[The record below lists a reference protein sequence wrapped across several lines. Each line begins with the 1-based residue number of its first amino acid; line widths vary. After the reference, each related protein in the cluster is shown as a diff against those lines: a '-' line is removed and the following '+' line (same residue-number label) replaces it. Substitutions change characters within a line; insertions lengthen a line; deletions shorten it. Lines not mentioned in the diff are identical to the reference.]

1 MLSPK
6 LDLAYFRSL
15 RPLSRRDGLIP
26 LGICVGLAIVF
37 GAWLVQTDW
46 GIRNHRLAEGLWVL
60 SGFLGAGFGFFFLQV
75 YQPLAIP
82 ILTGN
87 WARTAAM
94 ADALGLELGAI
105 DTRRK
110 TYLVN
115 QRLLNSLGEL
125 QEANDGGLFVQGSE
139 PTLAGEEEAPLA
151 LLGQV
156 ARDGGR
162 VTGRFTWRGAEK
174 ALRSSYS
181 VAHSFG
187 LAGVVAVMG
196 VDTTELEG
204 LRARFKQLQRRMA
217 LEQMIEGFAH
227 DAQNLI
233 FAGRLATS
241 GLAEEIG
248 PSHGSKEKVQVL
260 NQVFEEAGR
269 VVERVMSWSAV
280 SSSEGPLELNTYLE
294 ELAPFLGY
302 LAPRPIQVKVVCADK
317 PLWAFL
323 DSAALSHA
331 LFNMIANAR
340 EAMLCAQQTAGVI
353 LVELEGV
360 ASRGEV
366 VLRIKDDGPGV
377 PNALRERIFRP
388 YVSTKGA
395 GEGHGLG
402 LALAQV
408 FAERSG
414 GSLELDTTTEGACF
428 AFTFPVCE
436 APTGGGLEPCV
447 PRHDGVEVGGR
458 EGLIGA
464 AARFQYEEAVAAYLG
479 EVVAL
484 FPKRFLD

>member
-26 LGICVGLAIVF
+26 LGICVVLAVVF

-60 SGFLGAGFGFFFLQV
+60 SGFLGAGFGFLFLQV

-82 ILTGN
+82 LLTGN

-94 ADALGLELGAI
+94 ADALGLELGGI

-110 TYLVN
+110 TYLAN
-115 QRLLNSLGEL
+115 SRLLNSFRDR
-125 QEANDGGLFVQGSE
+125 EAGDGALYLHDSNL
-139 PTLAGEEEAPLA
+139 TLASAGDPPLA
-151 LLGQV
+151 LLGRV
-156 ARDGGR
+156 AREGGMA
-162 VTGRFTWRGAEK
+162 TSRFTWRGAEK
-174 ALRSSYS
+174 APRSNYS
-181 VAHSFG
+181 VARSFG
-187 LAGVVAVMG
+187 LGVVAVMG

-241 GLAEEIG
+241 GLAEEIDA
-248 PSHGSKEKVQVL
+248 SRGSREKVEVL
-260 NQVFEEAGR
+260 SQVFEEAER
-269 VVERVMSWSAV
+269 VVKRLMGWSAV
-280 SSSEGPLELNTYLE
+280 SSSEGPLELNTFLR

-302 LAPRPIQVKVVCADK
+302 LAPKPIQVKVACADK
-317 PLWAFL
+317 PLWVFL
-323 DSAALSHA
+323 DSAAFSHA

-340 EAMLCAQQTAGVI
+340 EAMLLAQQTSGAI
-353 LVELEGV
+353 CVELGEG
-360 ASRGEV
+360 AGQGEV

-377 PNALRERIFRP
+377 PIAQRQRIFRP

-402 LALAQV
+402 LPLARV

-414 GSLELDTTTEGACF
+414 GSLELETTEKGACF
-428 AFTFPVCE
+428 VFTFPACE
-436 APTGGGLEPCV
+436 APAGGS
-447 PRHDGVEVGGR
+447 
-458 EGLIGA
+458 
-464 AARFQYEEAVAAYLG
+464 
-479 EVVAL
+479 
-484 FPKRFLD
+484 

>member
-1 MLSPK
+1 MLKPK

-15 RPLSRRDGLIP
+15 RPLTRRDGLIP
-26 LGICVGLAIVF
+26 LGICVGLAVAF

-60 SGFLGAGFGFFFLQV
+60 SGFLGAGFGFLFLQV

-125 QEANDGGLFVQGSE
+125 REANDGGLFVQGLE
-139 PTLAGEEEAPLA
+139 PTLAGEGDAPLA

-156 ARDGGR
+156 ARDGGL

-217 LEQMIEGFAH
+217 LEQIIKGFAH

-248 PSHGSKEKVQVL
+248 ASQGSKEKVEVL
-260 NQVFEEAGR
+260 NQVFEEADR
-269 VVERVMSWSAV
+269 VNKRMMSWSAV
-280 SSSEGPLELNTYLE
+280 SPSERPLELNTFLKD
-294 ELAPFLGY
+294 LAPFLRH
-302 LAPRPIQVKVVCADK
+302 LAPKPIQVRVACADK
-317 PLWAFL
+317 PLWVFL
-323 DSAALSHA
+323 DSTAFSHA
-331 LFNMIANAR
+331 LFNIIANAR
-340 EAMLCAQQTAGVI
+340 EAMLLAGQTAGLI
-353 LVELEGV
+353 CVELEDLAG
-360 ASRGEV
+360 RGEV

-377 PNALRERIFRP
+377 PTALRGRIFRP

-402 LALAQV
+402 LALARV
-408 FAERSG
+408 FAEKSG
-414 GSLELDTTTEGACF
+414 GSLELETTTEGASF
-428 AFTFPVCE
+428 AFTFPACE
-436 APTGGGLEPCV
+436 APAGS
-447 PRHDGVEVGGR
+447 
-458 EGLIGA
+458 A
-464 AARFQYEEAVAAYLG
+464 
-479 EVVAL
+479 
-484 FPKRFLD
+484 

>member
-26 LGICVGLAIVF
+26 LGICVVLAVVF

-60 SGFLGAGFGFFFLQV
+60 SGFLGAGFGFLFLQV

-82 ILTGN
+82 VLTGN

-94 ADALGLELGAI
+94 ADALGLQLGGI

-110 TYLVN
+110 TYLAN
-115 QRLLNSLGEL
+115 PRLLNSLGSL
-125 QEANDGGLFVQGSE
+125 READEEGLYLYE
-139 PTLAGEEEAPLA
+139 WDPTLASEGDPPLA
-151 LLGQV
+151 ILGQV
-156 ARDGGR
+156 ARDGGM
-162 VTGRFTWRGAEK
+162 VTSRFTWRGAEK
-174 ALRSSYS
+174 AQMSNYS

-187 LAGVVAVMG
+187 LGVVAVMG

-241 GLAEEIG
+241 GLAEEIDA
-248 PSHGSKEKVQVL
+248 SRGSREKVEVL
-260 NQVFEEAGR
+260 SQVFEEAER
-269 VVERVMSWSAV
+269 VVKRLMGWSEV
-280 SSSEGPLELNTYLE
+280 SSSEGPLELNTFLR

-323 DSAALSHA
+323 DSTALSHA

-340 EAMLCAQQTAGVI
+340 EAMLLAQQTAGVI
-353 LVELEGV
+353 LVELEEG
-360 ASRGEV
+360 ASPGEV

-377 PNALRERIFRP
+377 PMALHEPIFRP

-402 LALAQV
+402 LALARV

-414 GSLELDTTTEGACF
+414 GSLELETTKKGACF
-428 AFTFPVCE
+428 AFTFPACE
-436 APTGGGLEPCV
+436 PPAGG
-447 PRHDGVEVGGR
+447 
-458 EGLIGA
+458 A
-464 AARFQYEEAVAAYLG
+464 
-479 EVVAL
+479 
-484 FPKRFLD
+484 

>member
-15 RPLSRRDGLIP
+15 KPLTRRDGLVP
-26 LGICVGLAIVF
+26 LGICVGLAVVF

-46 GIRNHRLAEGLWVL
+46 GIRNHRLAEGLWAL
-60 SGFLGAGFGFFFLQV
+60 SGFLGAGFGFLFLHV

-82 ILTGN
+82 VLTGN

-94 ADALGLELGAI
+94 ADALGLELGGI

-110 TYLVN
+110 TYLAN
-115 QRLLNSLGEL
+115 QRLLNSLGRLREDC
-125 QEANDGGLFVQGSE
+125 DGALHLLDSNL
-139 PTLAGEEEAPLA
+139 TLASAGDPPLA
-151 LLGQV
+151 LLGRV
-156 ARDGGR
+156 ARDGGM
-162 VTGRFTWRGAEK
+162 VTSRFTWRGAEK
-174 ALRSSYS
+174 AQRSNYS

-187 LAGVVAVMG
+187 LGVVAVMG

-269 VVERVMSWSAV
+269 VVERMMSWSAV
-280 SSSEGPLELNTYLE
+280 SSSEGPLELNTFLR
-294 ELAPFLGY
+294 ELAPFFGY

-323 DSAALSHA
+323 DSTALSHA

-340 EAMLCAQQTAGVI
+340 EAMLLAQQTAGVI

-360 ASRGEV
+360 ASPGEV
-366 VLRIKDDGPGV
+366 TLRIKDDGPGV
-377 PNALRERIFRP
+377 PIALRERIFRP

-402 LALAQV
+402 LALARV

-414 GSLELDTTTEGACF
+414 GSLELETTKKGACF
-428 AFTFPVCE
+428 AFTFPICE

-458 EGLIGA
+458 EGFIGA
-464 AARFQYEEAVAAYLG
+464 ATRFQYEEAVAAYLG

>member
-26 LGICVGLAIVF
+26 LGICVGVAIVF

-60 SGFLGAGFGFFFLQV
+60 SGFLGAGFGFLFLKV

-82 ILTGN
+82 LLTGN
-87 WARTAAM
+87 WANIAAM
-94 ADALGLELGAI
+94 ADALGLELGGI

-110 TYLVN
+110 TYLAN
-115 QRLLNSLGEL
+115 QRLLNSLGSL
-125 QEANDGGLFVQGSE
+125 REAGDGSLDLHDSNL
-139 PTLAGEEEAPLA
+139 TLASTGDPPLA
-151 LLGQV
+151 VLGRV
-156 ARDGGR
+156 ARDGGML
-162 VTGRFTWRGAEK
+162 TSRFTWRGAEK
-174 ALRSSYS
+174 APRSNYS

-187 LAGVVAVMG
+187 LGVVAVMG

-241 GLAEEIG
+241 GLAEEIDA
-248 PSHGSKEKVQVL
+248 SRGSREKVEVL
-260 NQVFEEAGR
+260 SQVFEEAER
-269 VVERVMSWSAV
+269 VVKRLMGWSEV
-280 SSSEGPLELNTYLE
+280 SSSEGPLELNTFLR

-302 LAPRPIQVKVVCADK
+302 LAPKPIQVKVACADK
-317 PLWAFL
+317 PLWVFL
-323 DSAALSHA
+323 DSAAFSHA

-340 EAMLCAQQTAGVI
+340 EAMLLAQQTAGAI
-353 LVELEGV
+353 SVELGEG
-360 ASRGEV
+360 AGQGEV

-377 PNALRERIFRP
+377 PIAQRQHIFRP

-402 LALAQV
+402 LALARV

-414 GSLELDTTTEGACF
+414 GSLELETTAEGASF
-428 AFTFPVCE
+428 AFTFPACE
-436 APTGGGLEPCV
+436 APAGGS
-447 PRHDGVEVGGR
+447 
-458 EGLIGA
+458 
-464 AARFQYEEAVAAYLG
+464 
-479 EVVAL
+479 
-484 FPKRFLD
+484 

>member
-26 LGICVGLAIVF
+26 LGICVGLAVVF

-46 GIRNHRLAEGLWVL
+46 GIRNHRFAEWLWGL
-60 SGFLGAGFGFFFLQV
+60 SGFLGTGLGFLFLQIF
-75 YQPLAIP
+75 QPLAIP
-82 ILTGN
+82 VLTGN

-125 QEANDGGLFVQGSE
+125 REANDGGLFVQGSE
-139 PTLAGEEEAPLA
+139 PTLAGEGGAPLA

-156 ARDGGR
+156 ARDGGL
-162 VTGRFTWRGAEK
+162 VTGRFTWRGAEEIT
-174 ALRSSYS
+174 RSSYS
-181 VAHSFG
+181 VASSFHT
-187 LAGVVAVMG
+187 GVVAVMG

-204 LRARFKQLQRRMA
+204 LRARYKQLQRRMA

-241 GLAEEIG
+241 GLAGEIG
-248 PSHGSKEKVQVL
+248 ASQGSKEKVEVL
-260 NQVFEEAGR
+260 NQVFEEADR
-269 VVERVMSWSAV
+269 VTKGMMSWSAV
-280 SSSEGPLELNTYLE
+280 SPSERPLELNTFLKD
-294 ELAPFLGY
+294 LAPFLGY
-302 LAPRPIQVKVVCADK
+302 LAPKPIQVKVVCADK

-340 EAMLCAQQTAGVI
+340 EAMLLAGQTAGLI
-353 LVELEGV
+353 CVELEDLAG
-360 ASRGEV
+360 RGEV

-377 PNALRERIFRP
+377 PTALRGRIFRP

-402 LALAQV
+402 LALARV
-408 FAERSG
+408 LAEKSG
-414 GSLELDTTTEGACF
+414 GSLELETTTEGASF
-428 AFTFPVCE
+428 AFTFPACE
-436 APTGGGLEPCV
+436 APAGS
-447 PRHDGVEVGGR
+447 
-458 EGLIGA
+458 A
-464 AARFQYEEAVAAYLG
+464 
-479 EVVAL
+479 
-484 FPKRFLD
+484 

>member
-26 LGICVGLAIVF
+26 LGICVVLAVVF

-60 SGFLGAGFGFFFLQV
+60 SGFLGAGFGFLFLQV

-82 ILTGN
+82 LLTGN

-94 ADALGLELGAI
+94 ADALRLELGGI

-110 TYLVN
+110 TYLAN
-115 QRLLNSLGEL
+115 SRLLNSIRDR
-125 QEANDGGLFVQGSE
+125 EAGDGALYLHDSNL
-139 PTLAGEEEAPLA
+139 TLASEGDPPLA
-151 LLGQV
+151 LLGRV
-156 ARDGGR
+156 ARDGGME
-162 VTGRFTWRGAEK
+162 TSRFTWRGAQK
-174 ALRSSYS
+174 AQRSNNS

-187 LAGVVAVMG
+187 PGVVAVMG

-204 LRARFKQLQRRMA
+204 LRVRFKQLQRRMA

-269 VVERVMSWSAV
+269 VVERLMSWSAV
-280 SSSEGPLELNTYLE
+280 SSAEGPLELNTFLR

-323 DSAALSHA
+323 DSTALSHA

-340 EAMLCAQQTAGVI
+340 EAMLLAQQTAGVI

-360 ASRGEV
+360 ASPGEV
-366 VLRIKDDGPGV
+366 ALRIKDDGPGV
-377 PNALRERIFRP
+377 PIALRERIFRP

-402 LALAQV
+402 LALARV

-414 GSLELDTTTEGACF
+414 GSLELETTKKGACF
-428 AFTFPVCE
+428 VFTFPACE
-436 APTGGGLEPCV
+436 APGS
-447 PRHDGVEVGGR
+447 
-458 EGLIGA
+458 A
-464 AARFQYEEAVAAYLG
+464 S
-479 EVVAL
+479 
-484 FPKRFLD
+484 

>member
-26 LGICVGLAIVF
+26 LGICVGLAVVF

-60 SGFLGAGFGFFFLQV
+60 SGFLGAGFGFLFLQV

-82 ILTGN
+82 LLTGN

-94 ADALGLELGAI
+94 ADALGLELGGI

-110 TYLVN
+110 TYLAN
-115 QRLLNSLGEL
+115 QRLLNSLGSLGETS
-125 QEANDGGLFVQGSE
+125 EGGLYLHDWDSA
-139 PTLAGEEEAPLA
+139 LASAGDRPLA
-151 LLGQV
+151 LLGRV
-156 ARDGGR
+156 ARDGGM
-162 VTGRFTWRGAEK
+162 VTSRFTWRGAEK
-174 ALRSSYS
+174 AQRSNYS

-187 LAGVVAVMG
+187 LGVVAVMG
-196 VDTTELEG
+196 ADTTELEG

-269 VVERVMSWSAV
+269 VVERMMSWSAV
-280 SSSEGPLELNTYLE
+280 SSSEGPLELNTFLR

-302 LAPRPIQVKVVCADK
+302 LAPRPIQVKVACADK
-317 PLWAFL
+317 PRWAFL
-323 DSAALSHA
+323 DSTALSHA

-340 EAMLCAQQTAGVI
+340 EAMLLAQQTAGVI
-353 LVELEGV
+353 LVELEDV
-360 ASRGEV
+360 ASPGEV

-377 PNALRERIFRP
+377 PKALRERIFRP

-402 LALAQV
+402 LALARV

-414 GSLELDTTTEGACF
+414 GSLELETSEKGACF
-428 AFTFPVCE
+428 VFTFPACE
-436 APTGGGLEPCV
+436 APGAGNLESRRPF
-447 PRHDGVEVGGR
+447 HDGAEVGGGK
-458 EGLIGA
+458 GLIGV
-464 AARFQYEEAVAAYLG
+464 AARFEYEEEVAAYLG

-484 FPKRFLD
+484 LPKRFLH

>member
-1 MLSPK
+1 
-6 LDLAYFRSL
+6 
-15 RPLSRRDGLIP
+15 
-26 LGICVGLAIVF
+26 
-37 GAWLVQTDW
+37 
-46 GIRNHRLAEGLWVL
+46 
-60 SGFLGAGFGFFFLQV
+60 
-75 YQPLAIP
+75 
-82 ILTGN
+82 
-87 WARTAAM
+87 M

-248 PSHGSKEKVQVL
+248 ASQGSKEKVEVL
-260 NQVFEEAGR
+260 NQVFEEADR
-269 VVERVMSWSAV
+269 VTKGMMSWSAV
-280 SSSEGPLELNTYLE
+280 SPSERPLELNTFLKD
-294 ELAPFLGY
+294 LAPFLGY
-302 LAPRPIQVKVVCADK
+302 LAPRPIQVKVVCTDK

>member
-1 MLSPK
+1 MLSQK

-26 LGICVGLAIVF
+26 LGICVGLAVVF

-60 SGFLGAGFGFFFLQV
+60 SGFLGAGFGFLFLQV

-82 ILTGN
+82 VLTGN

-94 ADALGLELGAI
+94 ADALGLELGGI

-110 TYLVN
+110 TYLAN
-115 QRLLNSLGEL
+115 QRLLNSLGSLRETD
-125 QEANDGGLFVQGSE
+125 EEGLYLYEGN
-139 PTLAGEEEAPLA
+139 PTLASEGDPLLA
-151 LLGQV
+151 ILGQV
-156 ARDGGR
+156 ARYGGM
-162 VTGRFTWRGAEK
+162 VTSRFTWRGAEK
-174 ALRSSYS
+174 VPRSNHS
-181 VAHSFG
+181 VANSFG
-187 LAGVVAVMG
+187 VGVVAVMG

-241 GLAEEIG
+241 GLAEEIDA
-248 PSHGSKEKVQVL
+248 SRGSREKVEVL
-260 NQVFEEAGR
+260 SQVFEEAER
-269 VVERVMSWSAV
+269 VVKRLMGWSEV
-280 SSSEGPLELNTYLE
+280 SSSEGPLELSTFLR

-302 LAPRPIQVKVVCADK
+302 LAPKPIQVKVACADK
-317 PLWAFL
+317 PLWVFL
-323 DSAALSHA
+323 DSTAFSHA
-331 LFNMIANAR
+331 LFNMIGNAR
-340 EAMLCAQQTAGVI
+340 EAMLLAQQTAGAI
-353 LVELEGV
+353 CVELGEG
-360 ASRGEV
+360 AGQGEV

-377 PNALRERIFRP
+377 PIAQRQRIFRP

-402 LALAQV
+402 LALARV

-414 GSLELDTTTEGACF
+414 GSLELETTAEGASF
-428 AFTFPVCE
+428 AFTFPACE
-436 APTGGGLEPCV
+436 PPAGGS
-447 PRHDGVEVGGR
+447 
-458 EGLIGA
+458 
-464 AARFQYEEAVAAYLG
+464 
-479 EVVAL
+479 
-484 FPKRFLD
+484 

>member
-26 LGICVGLAIVF
+26 LGTCVGLAIVF

-60 SGFLGAGFGFFFLQV
+60 SGFLGAGVGFLFLQV

-82 ILTGN
+82 VLTGN

-94 ADALGLELGAI
+94 ADALGLELGGI

-110 TYLVN
+110 TYLAN
-115 QRLLNSLGEL
+115 QRLLNSLGRL
-125 QEANDGGLFVQGSE
+125 REAGDGCLDLHDSDL
-139 PTLAGEEEAPLA
+139 TLASAGDPPLA
-151 LLGQV
+151 LLGRV
-156 ARDGGR
+156 ARDGGM
-162 VTGRFTWRGAEK
+162 VTSRFIWRGAEK
-174 ALRSSYS
+174 APRSNYS

-187 LAGVVAVMG
+187 LGVVAVMG

-217 LEQMIEGFAH
+217 LEQMLEGFAH

-248 PSHGSKEKVQVL
+248 PSHGSREKVQVL

-269 VVERVMSWSAV
+269 VVERMMSWSAV
-280 SSSEGPLELNTYLE
+280 SSSEGPLELNTFLR

-302 LAPRPIQVKVVCADK
+302 LAPRPIQVKVACADK

-323 DSAALSHA
+323 DSTALSHA
-331 LFNMIANAR
+331 LFNIIANAR
-340 EAMLCAQQTAGVI
+340 EAMLHAQQTAGVI
-353 LVELEGV
+353 LVELEDV
-360 ASRGEV
+360 ASPGEV

-377 PNALRERIFRP
+377 PMALREPIFRP

-402 LALAQV
+402 LALARV

-414 GSLELDTTTEGACF
+414 GSLELETTEKGACF
-428 AFTFPVCE
+428 VFTFPACE
-436 APTGGGLEPCV
+436 APGAGDLESRRPF
-447 PRHDGVEVGGR
+447 HDGAEVGGGK
-458 EGLIGA
+458 GLIGV
-464 AARFQYEEAVAAYLG
+464 AARFEYEEEVAAYLG

-484 FPKRFLD
+484 FPKRFLH

>member
-26 LGICVGLAIVF
+26 LGICVVLAVVF

-60 SGFLGAGFGFFFLQV
+60 SGFLGAGFGFLFLQV

-82 ILTGN
+82 LLTGN

-94 ADALGLELGAI
+94 ADALRLELGGI

-110 TYLVN
+110 TYLAN
-115 QRLLNSLGEL
+115 SRLLNSIRDR
-125 QEANDGGLFVQGSE
+125 EAGDGALYLHDSNL
-139 PTLAGEEEAPLA
+139 TLASEGDPPLA
-151 LLGQV
+151 LLGRV
-156 ARDGGR
+156 ARDGGME
-162 VTGRFTWRGAEK
+162 TSRFTWRGAQK
-174 ALRSSYS
+174 AQRSNNS

-187 LAGVVAVMG
+187 PGVVAVMG

-204 LRARFKQLQRRMA
+204 LRVRFKQLQRRMA

-280 SSSEGPLELNTYLE
+280 SSSEGPLELNTFLR

-323 DSAALSHA
+323 DSTALSHA

-340 EAMLCAQQTAGVI
+340 EAMLLAQQTAGVI

-360 ASRGEV
+360 ASPGEV
-366 VLRIKDDGPGV
+366 ALRIKDDGPGV
-377 PNALRERIFRP
+377 PIALRERIFRP

-402 LALAQV
+402 LALARV

-414 GSLELDTTTEGACF
+414 GSLELETTKKGACF
-428 AFTFPVCE
+428 VFTFPTCE
-436 APTGGGLEPCV
+436 APGS
-447 PRHDGVEVGGR
+447 
-458 EGLIGA
+458 A
-464 AARFQYEEAVAAYLG
+464 S
-479 EVVAL
+479 
-484 FPKRFLD
+484 

>member
-26 LGICVGLAIVF
+26 LGICVGLAVVF

-46 GIRNHRLAEGLWVL
+46 GIRNHPLAEGLWVL
-60 SGFLGAGFGFFFLQV
+60 SGFLGAGFGFLFLRI

-82 ILTGN
+82 VLTGN

-94 ADALGLELGAI
+94 ADALGLELGGI

-110 TYLVN
+110 TYLAN
-115 QRLLNSLGEL
+115 QRLLNSLGRL
-125 QEANDGGLFVQGSE
+125 REAGDGSLDLHDSNF
-139 PTLAGEEEAPLA
+139 TLASAGDPPLA
-151 LLGQV
+151 LLGRV
-156 ARDGGR
+156 ARDGGM
-162 VTGRFTWRGAEK
+162 VTSRFTWRGAEK
-174 ALRSSYS
+174 ALRSNYS

-187 LAGVVAVMG
+187 VGVVAVMG

-248 PSHGSKEKVQVL
+248 ASRGSREKVEVL
-260 NQVFEEAGR
+260 SQVFEEAER
-269 VVERVMSWSAV
+269 VVKRLMGWSEV
-280 SSSEGPLELNTYLE
+280 SSSEGPLELNTFLR

-302 LAPRPIQVKVVCADK
+302 LAPKPIQVKVACADK

-323 DSAALSHA
+323 DSTALSHA

-340 EAMLCAQQTAGVI
+340 EAMLLAQQTAGVI
-353 LVELEGV
+353 LVELGEG
-360 ASRGEV
+360 AGQGEV

-377 PNALRERIFRP
+377 PIAQRQRIFRP
-388 YVSTKGA
+388 YVSTKEG

-402 LALAQV
+402 LALARL
-408 FAERSG
+408 FAEKSG
-414 GSLELDTTTEGACF
+414 GTLELEATAEGASF

-436 APTGGGLEPCV
+436 P
-447 PRHDGVEVGGR
+447 R
-458 EGLIGA
+458 EGGA
-464 AARFQYEEAVAAYLG
+464 
-479 EVVAL
+479 
-484 FPKRFLD
+484 